1 MGSTNCCTDKDSGDY
16 YGYCKHNTQ
25 SNEGEGDYC
34 PDGSDYVCKGG
45 NCPAAVTCEYQ
56 SKSHKSDMPRWGS
69 VKCTGGS
76 DGKTCPQGFAEGMFC
91 LEDHSCTDSAP
102 KICCNSLPLSLAPT
116 PTPTAAPTAVVTA
129 APSVE
134 ATATP
139 TAKPTSARDQPVCVT
154 GSFQM
159 KCKGDGSQDKEVHE
173 ALSRTVSKSC
183 QMEKKKVVTGPDCD
197 RVCPADKNNNHNG
210 GEDNNYGSGSSS
222 YGSGS
227 SSGDSSSYGSGSSS
241 GSNGKG
247 GKGGNRLLAD
257 STYVTSTVSFT
268 MVATA
273 EGTSSLLLL
282 SHLLPTLLLT

>member
-1 MGSTNCCTDKDSGDY
+1 
-16 YGYCKHNTQ
+16 
-25 SNEGEGDYC
+25 
-34 PDGSDYVCKGG
+34 
-45 NCPAAVTCEYQ
+45 
-56 SKSHKSDMPRWGS
+56 
-69 VKCTGGS
+69 
-76 DGKTCPQGFAEGMFC
+76 
-91 LEDHSCTDSAP
+91 
-102 KICCNSLPLSLAPT
+102 
-116 PTPTAAPTAVVTA
+116 
-129 APSVE
+129 
-134 ATATP
+134 
-139 TAKPTSARDQPVCVT
+139 
-154 GSFQM
+154 
-159 KCKGDGSQDKEVHE
+159 
-173 ALSRTVSKSC
+173 
-183 QMEKKKVVTGPDCD
+183 
-197 RVCPADKNNNHNG
+197 VCPADKNNHNG